1 MGVVDLLDLLGD
13 RLAVSDL
20 RLADVGL
27 DLELAAHTVD
37 QHLEV
42 QLAHAGDDRLTGLLV
57 GANLEGR
64 ILLGQAL
71 DRRAELLLVA
81 LGLGF
86 DSDRDDR
93 RREVHRLQH
102 DRLGRIAQGVARGGV
117 LEAHDRDD
125 VAGAH
130 RVDLFTLVGVHSVDL
145 ADALFAVLGAVGDL
159 SAGVKPARVHA
170 HVGQLAQVR
179 VGHDL
184 ECESRKRLVIAG
196 LARDE
201 LVFLAGLVAL
211 DGFDVQRRGEVGD
224 DGVEHGLNALVLE
237 CRAGEYG
244 GELVG
249 EGCATDGRLNLLD
262 REILTIEELH
272 HDGVVSLGE
281 GLEQHLAVLGGLL
294 SKIGR
299 DVLDD
304 VVLALLGLTTP
315 REGLHLHEVDHAEE
329 VTLGADRNLQ
339 HERGGAKAGL
349 DHVHAHVEVGA
360 GAVELVDETDAGHV
374 VAVSLPPDCL

>member
-1 MGVVDLLDLLGD
+1 M
-13 RLAVSDL
+13 
-20 RLADVGL
+20 
-27 DLELAAHTVD
+27 
-37 QHLEV
+37 
-42 QLAHAGDDRLTGLLV
+42 HA
-57 GANLEGR
+57 
-64 ILLGQAL
+64 I
-71 DRRAELLLVA
+71 
-81 LGLGF
+81 
-86 DSDRDDR
+86 
-93 RREVHRLQH
+93 
-102 DRLGRIAQGVARGGV
+102 
-117 LEAHDRDD
+117 
-125 VAGAH
+125 
-130 RVDLFTLVGVHSVDL
+130 DL

-184 ECESRKRLVIAG
+184 EGESRKRLVIAG
-196 LARDE
+196 LARDD
-201 LVFLAGLVAL
+201 LVFLAGLVAF
-211 DGFDVQRRGEVGD
+211 DGFDIQWRGEVGD

-281 GLEQHLAVLGGLL
+281 GLEQHLAVLGCLL
-294 SKIGR
+294 SKISR
-299 DVLDD
+299 DILDD
-304 VVLALLGLTTP
+304 VVLALLSLATP

-329 VTLGADRNLQ
+329 VALRADRDLQ
-339 HERGGAKAGL
+339 HKCGGTQAGL

-360 GAVELVDETDAGHV
+360 RAVELVDEADTGHV
-374 VAVSLPPDCL
+374 VAVGLTPHCL